1 MNYLSRC
8 KPENVAIACLILG
21 AAATLAFALVFG
33 R

>member
-1 MNYLSRC
+1 MSKLSE
-8 KPENVAIACLILG
+8 ENIAIACLILG